1 MFPDFL
7 PTATLQRLQ
16 QRSRLL
22 AELRRFFVEAG
33 YWECETPILS
43 QDIVVDTYLEPFVTQ
58 DANGTKYY
66 LQTSPEAGMKRLLAA
81 GATAIFQVSRV
92 MRKGERGQR
101 HNPEFTMVEWYRV
114 GDSHVEQMRFVERL
128 VQAIY
133 RSGFEFEPQRTS
145 PGSSRHWEQPFEC
158 LSYDAAFERYAG
170 QRVLDLSTSELR
182 SFAERRQISL
192 PLGMSAATRDEW
204 LNVLLAE
211 LVEPHLGFERLQ
223 FLTDYPAS
231 QAALARVR
239 EHSSPA
245 VAERF
250 ELYDRGVELCN
261 GYHELTDPAELA
273 ARTSFERDRRV
284 GTGVDDL
291 PGAERLAA
299 AMQAG
304 LPPCCGVA
312 LGFDRLVMLALGCHS
327 LDEVI
332 AFPAERA

>member
-1 MFPDFL
+1 MCSDFL

-43 QDIVVDTYLEPFVTQ
+43 QDIVVDTYLDPFVTE
-58 DANGTKYY
+58 DADGTRFY

-81 GATAIFQVSRV
+81 GATTIFQVSRV
-92 MRKGERGQR
+92 MRKGERGRR

-114 GDSHVEQMRFVERL
+114 GDSHLDQMQFVERL

-133 RSGFEFEPQRTS
+133 RCGADCEAQAASNNS
-145 PGSSRHWEQPFEC
+145 YHWEQPFEC
-158 LSYDAAFERYAG
+158 LSYDTAFERYAG
-170 QRVLDLSTSELR
+170 QRVLALSASELR
-182 SFAERRQISL
+182 SFAECQQISI
-192 PLGMSAATRDEW
+192 PPGMSDASRDEW

-211 LVEPHLGFERLQ
+211 LVEPHLGWERLQ
-223 FLTDYPAS
+223 FLVDYPAS

-239 EHSSPA
+239 ENSTPP

-261 GYHELTDPAELA
+261 GYHELTDATELA
-273 ARTSFERDRRV
+273 ARTVVERDRRA
-284 GTGVDDL
+284 GAGVSDL

-299 AMQAG
+299 AMRAG

-312 LGFDRLVMLALGCHS
+312 LGFDRLVMLALGCGS